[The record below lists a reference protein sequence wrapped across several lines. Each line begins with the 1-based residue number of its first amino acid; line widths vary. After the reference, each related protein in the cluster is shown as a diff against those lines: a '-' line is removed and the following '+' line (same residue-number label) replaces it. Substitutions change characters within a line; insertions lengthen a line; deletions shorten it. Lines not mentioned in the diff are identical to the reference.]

1 MEHAQHFVDNGAGW
15 KLAVKQTWDSQHY
28 NPKLR
33 PLLIVP
39 SYGMNAFIF
48 GYHPK
53 GESLEEHL
61 AKAGFEVWSANFRN
75 QGGSI
80 RDCGSVDYGM
90 ADIALGDLAAAVDYV
105 VANNQSE
112 NSKCDL
118 IGCSLGGAYAYTYAA
133 LKGTENIGAIVG
145 MGAPFRWVEVHPIL
159 AFAFKS
165 RRVAKALRI
174 SHTRTLARYGLP
186 LLAKIPAFLSIYL
199 HTNITDISH
208 PEILTQTVEDPNPH
222 LNAEISD
229 WIRNKDLIINEF
241 NLTQEM
247 QKVDVPIFALLSNAD
262 GIVPPAT
269 ALSVL
274 DAVSSTVRDS
284 YTAGDHNIRMAHA
297 DMYISDYAKPMV
309 FEPLAHWL
317 LNQN

>member
-15 KLAVKQTWDSQHY
+15 KLAVTQTWDSKHY
-28 NPKLR
+28 NPELR

-39 SYGMNAFIF
+39 GYGMNAFIF
-48 GYHPK
+48 GYHPN

-61 AKAGFEVWSANFRN
+61 ATAGFEVWSVNFRN

-80 RDCGSVDYGM
+80 RECGSVDYGM
-90 ADIALGDLAAAVDYV
+90 ADIALGDLPAAIDYV
-105 VANNQSE
+105 VANNRAG
-112 NSKCDL
+112 NSKIDL
-118 IGCSLGGAYAYTYAA
+118 IGCSLGGAYVYVYAA
-133 LKGTENIGAIVG
+133 LKGTEHVGAIVG
-145 MGAPFRWVEVHPIL
+145 MGAPFRWVEVHPVL

-174 SHTRTLARYGLP
+174 SHTRFIARYGLP
-186 LLAKIPAFLSIYL
+186 LLAKIPALLSIYL
-199 HTNITDISH
+199 HTDITDISK
-208 PEILTQTVEDPNPH
+208 PEILTRTVEDPNPQ

-229 WIRNKDLIINEF
+229 WIRSRDLIVNEY

-247 QKVDVPIFALLSNAD
+247 EKVDVPVFALLSNAD

-284 YTAGDHNIRMAHA
+284 YTAGDAIIRMAHA

-309 FEPLAHWL
+309 FEPLARWL
-317 LNQN
+317 KQQN